1 MSALEQELAALRA
14 EVADLGA
21 RRDIERA
28 AINYIRGLDR
38 LLPDVQRLAFHDD
51 AEVDFGIFVGSAS
64 DFIDFA
70 QGFLAACDFSQHLLG
85 QMDIQ
90 LSGDKGKGEIY
101 FLAHHRITENGDRKD
116 LFIAGRYQDEYE
128 NRQGQ
133 GWKITRRKEVVDWVR
148 TDPAADDFLLEHTA
162 LHRAARGEQG

>member
-14 EVADLGA
+14 EVTDLAA

-28 AINYIRGLDR
+28 AVNYIRGLDR

-51 AEVDFGIFVGSAS
+51 AEVDFGIFVGTAA

-85 QMDIQ
+85 QMDIR
-90 LSGDKGKGEIY
+90 LDGNKGRGEIY
-101 FLAHHRITENGDRKD
+101 FLAQHRITENGEKKD

-128 NRQGQ
+128 NRPGK

-148 TDPAADDFLLEHTA
+148 TDPAADSFLLEHTA
-162 LHRAARGEQG
+162 LHIAARGEHG